1 MSAAFAAEVP
11 ASASTATAPTKVLLM
26 VPPFAKVGMPSLRG
40 EQSLTHQSPE
50 GCIIPATPRKN
61 RHTRRWSA
69 AGAEGALKSAVLAC
83 IKRHCARQTAATVT
97 RDGRLLAPQ
106 RRMDLG
112 SAQ

>member
-1 MSAAFAAEVP
+1 MSAAVAAEVP
-11 ASASTATAPTKVLLM
+11 ASASTATAPTKVLFM

-61 RHTRRWSA
+61 RHTQMVR